1 MTMDRRL
8 QEQVL
13 SALEREPGVDAA
25 QVGVSVAEGVVTLQG
40 RVPTFREKW
49 LAERAARRLL
59 GVRAVANDLEV
70 PATQVNESDSAIALA
85 VADALEW
92 DNAIPAGRVKAIVRH
107 GWVTLTGATTWQF
120 QRSAAERAAAM
131 IKGVKGV
138 ANSIAIERQV
148 NVSDLQARI
157 EAAFRHAAE
166 ADAHGIRI
174 EARDGTV
181 VLSGTVH
188 SASERE
194 AAERAALAAPGVNRV
209 DDRLVV
215 APQS

>member
-25 QVGVSVAEGVVTLQG
+25 QVGVCVAEGVVTLQG

-49 LAERAARRLL
+49 LAERAARRLV

-70 PATQVNESDSAIALA
+70 AATEVGVSDRSIAQA

-92 DNAIPAGRVKAIVRH
+92 DSAVPIGRVKATVRH
-107 GWVTLTGATTWQF
+107 GWVTLTGTTTWQF
-120 QRSAAERAAAM
+120 QRSAAERAAAL

-148 NVSDLQARI
+148 NVGDLQTRI

-174 EARDGTV
+174 EAKDGTV

-194 AAERAALAAPGVNRV
+194 AAERAALTAPGVSRV
-209 DDRLVV
+209 DDRLIV
-215 APQS
+215 AP